1 MDDRI
6 IIKDLKVGYKT
17 MMFDYVSLARRHNID
32 QDTLEQILGELH
44 EEFPD
49 DEMMVGLHGIRIIK
63 RMGEQE
69 E

>member
-1 MDDRI
+1 
-6 IIKDLKVGYKT
+6 